1 MPDCSR
7 AARPQHISLRTKL
20 LWLIKYVTIFPSI
33 TTHTRKQRS
42 EICDSA
48 PDCFVGRSEPAHC
61 QTLLHVTRLK
71 LKGRKS
77 RIAHRVM
84 SSDNWWRANDI
95 EVMARRIADQ
105 NTMLTVRVTFSSI
118 LNPLPFSKDVEVVES
133 AIDGDLLT
141 LELLADPR

>member
-1 MPDCSR
+1 
-7 AARPQHISLRTKL
+7 
-20 LWLIKYVTIFPSI
+20 
-33 TTHTRKQRS
+33 
-42 EICDSA
+42 
-48 PDCFVGRSEPAHC
+48 
-61 QTLLHVTRLK
+61 
-71 LKGRKS
+71 
-77 RIAHRVM
+77 M